1 MWPNPQETVY
11 LATFTEEILNGK
23 LHFLCSDMWEYSHI
37 FYAVNIMKVKK
48 VVKLYSNNV
57 VLLLQDNFNIE
68 HHLTKKFV
76 IDSKKILIW
85 KTEKKDRAVR
95 KICTCVDTWLI
106 FNWNHEWQGPSMLV
120 ISVMSFETALFQS
133 KKSRD

>member
-1 MWPNPQETVY
+1 MGPNPQGTVE

-57 VLLLQDNFNIE
+57 VLLLQDNFNLE

-76 IDSKKILIW
+76 IDSKIDLENW
-85 KTEKKDRAVR
+85 KKRQGCNKDMYMCRYLSH
-95 KICTCVDTWLI
+95 I
-106 FNWNHEWQGPSMLV
+106 
-120 ISVMSFETALFQS
+120 
-133 KKSRD
+133 